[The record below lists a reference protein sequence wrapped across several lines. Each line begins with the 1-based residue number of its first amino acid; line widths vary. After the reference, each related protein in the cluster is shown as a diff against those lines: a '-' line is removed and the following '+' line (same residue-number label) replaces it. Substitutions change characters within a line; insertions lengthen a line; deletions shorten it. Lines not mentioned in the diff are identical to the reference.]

1 MASDVRAIR
10 ERRKMATGTQE
21 AATRASARRQSGLA
35 GLILK
40 NVLFWGSIALSLYG
54 LYALGSWL
62 LG

>member
-1 MASDVRAIR
+1 
-10 ERRKMATGTQE
+10 MATGTQE